1 MVKTTLNMSPERW
14 QQVQTLFHRAAA
26 QPASERGE
34 FLAKTCGDD
43 LTLRHEIEDLL
54 VKHELSTQMLDNPAW
69 NNNGPAWESSG
80 NGSQVTGT
88 SAQGDQL
95 GPYRIESRIGAG
107 GMGEVFR
114 AVDNRLARQV
124 AIKICSQRFG
134 DRFEREARAISKLN
148 HPHICTLFDV
158 GPNYLV
164 MELLDGSTLAE
175 AIKNGPLPV
184 EQVARCGQQIAE
196 ALAEAHS
203 CGIVHRDLKPGNIML
218 TRHGIKVLDFGIA
231 KMTTEADSTVT
242 ETHAV
247 VGTPGYMA
255 PEQVL
260 GQPADAR
267 TDLFSL
273 GLVLYEMAVGKL
285 PFPGVSLGRMLT
297 GSSAPAIPLPSH
309 EREEI
314 PASLDA
320 LITRLLE
327 KEPNK
332 RYQSSAEVAQELGA
346 LADRLAAPARRS
358 ILHPAYSVPAAAV
371 LLLLTAGGV
380 WGYRRMENRRW
391 AREDAIPEIT
401 RLTGE
406 FKPLEALL
414 VLRRAEQYLP
424 GDPKLAQMEQ
434 DATRP
439 ISVTSSPAG
448 ATVEIKDYNSPGDAW
463 FPLGTTPLKQ
473 VRIPNGYFRWRVSKT
488 GAGESLTAP
497 LAGASV
503 SFDLQPAG
511 VPDGMIHVNGERW
524 GEMVDFVGWLAFQL
538 PAFDADKYEV
548 TNRQYQEFVD
558 QGGYQKREFWK
569 EEFVKDGKELTW
581 EQAMEQCRDPTGR
594 PGPSTWEA
602 GHFPEGKSD
611 YPVSGVSWYEAAA
624 YATFAGKTLPAVAQ
638 WYKLAPTPL
647 ARVNEGN
654 FGGTGPMPVG
664 ASGAVGPFGTYDMLG
679 NVREWSLN
687 AFTDGHRFILGGGWQ
702 SQPYQGFDPE
712 ALPPFDRSPMNGF
725 RGVRNREPLAAAVT
739 APVTMYARDF
749 SKAKPASDEK
759 FELIKSLYAYD
770 RVALNPKSEG
780 IVQDT
785 PDWTKE
791 KITIEAG
798 YGGQRLPM
806 YLLLPKNVQPPFQT
820 VLFFPSARVYNPGL
834 HSEQLGDMQF
844 VEYVIK
850 SGRALAYP
858 IYRGTYERV
867 GPADAHPGQ
876 IGRREI
882 VVQTSKEVRR
892 AMDYLE
898 TRTDIDKTRIAYLG
912 VSAGT
917 AYGVIYTALED
928 RLKAIV
934 FLDGGFFLN
943 PPPEGMD
950 QVDFAP
956 RIKKPVLMLNGR
968 YDLTFSPE
976 RSQVPLFRML
986 GTPDA
991 DKRQVDFDTPHD
1003 ISLAP
1008 GLSKE
1013 VLAWLDRY
1021 LGRVN

>member
-26 QPASERGE
+26 QPASERGD
-34 FLAKTCGDD
+34 FLARTCGDD
-43 LTLRHEIEDLL
+43 LTLRHDIEDLL
-54 VKHELSTQMLDNPAW
+54 QKHELSTQMLDNPAW
-69 NNNGPAWESSG
+69 NNNGPAGETNG
-80 NGSQVTGT
+80 NGSQAT
-88 SAQGDQL
+88 STSVQSGQL
-95 GPYRIESRIGAG
+95 GPYRLEGRIGAG

-114 AVDNRLARQV
+114 AVDSRLARHV
-124 AIKICSQRFG
+124 AIKVCSQRFG

-148 HPHICTLFDV
+148 HPHICTLYDV

-164 MELLDGSTLAE
+164 MELLDGCTLAE
-175 AIKNGPLPV
+175 AIKSSPLQV
-184 EQVARCGQQIAE
+184 EQVARYGQQIAE

-203 CGIVHRDLKPGNIML
+203 CGIVHRDLKPGNIMV

-231 KMTTEADSTVT
+231 KLTTEAGSTVT

-267 TDLFSL
+267 ADLFSL
-273 GLVLYEMAVGKL
+273 GLVLYELAAGKL

-297 GSSAPAIPLPSH
+297 GASSPAIPLPSQV
-309 EREEI
+309 RAEI
-314 PASLDA
+314 PASLDG

-327 KEPNK
+327 KDPNK

-358 ILHPAYSVPAAAV
+358 ILHPAYSIPAAAV
-371 LLLLTAGGV
+371 LLLLIAGGA

-401 RLTGE
+401 RLVAE
-406 FKPLEALL
+406 LKPLEALL

-424 GDPKLAQMEQ
+424 DDPKLTQVEQ
-434 DATRP
+434 DGTRP

-448 ATVEIKDYNSPGDAW
+448 ATVEIKDYNSPGDPW
-463 FPLGTTPLKQ
+463 FLLGTTPLKQ
-473 VRIPNGYFRWRVSKT
+473 VAIPKGYFRWRVSKA
-488 GAGESLTAP
+488 GAAESITAP

-511 VPDGMIHVNGERW
+511 VPDGMVHVNGGPW
-524 GEMVDFVGWLAFQL
+524 GEIIDFVGWVGFQL

-548 TNRQYQEFVD
+548 TNRQYQQFVD
-558 QGGYQKREFWK
+558 QGGYQKRDFWK
-569 EEFVKDGKELTW
+569 EKFIKDGKELTW
-581 EQAMEQCRDPTGR
+581 EQAMEQFRDPTGR

-602 GHFPEGKSD
+602 GHFPEGKGD

-624 YATFAGKTLPAVAQ
+624 YAAFAGKTLPAVAQ
-638 WYKLAPTPL
+638 FYKLAPTAL

-654 FGGTGPMPVG
+654 FGGTGLMQVG

-679 NVREWSLN
+679 NVREWCLN
-687 AFTDGHRFILGGGWQ
+687 AFTDDRRFILGGGWQ

-712 ALPPFDRSPMNGF
+712 ALPPFDRSALNGF
-725 RGVRNREPLAAAVT
+725 RGVRDREPLASAVT
-739 APVTMYARDF
+739 APVTMYVRDF
-749 SKAKPASDEK
+749 SKAKPAPDDK
-759 FELIKSLYAYD
+759 FKLIESLYAYD
-770 RVALNPKSEG
+770 RGPLNAKSEG
-780 IVQDT
+780 VVENT
-785 PDWTKE
+785 ADWSKE
-791 KITIEAG
+791 KITFDAG

-806 YLLLPKNVQPPFQT
+806 YLLLPKNTRPPFQT
-820 VLFFPSARVYNPGL
+820 VLFFPSARVYGPGL
-834 HSEQLGDMQF
+834 HSKQLGDLQF
-844 VEYVIK
+844 VNYVIK

-858 IYRGTYERV
+858 IYQGTYERV
-867 GPADAHPGQ
+867 RAADAHPGE

-882 VVQTSKEVRR
+882 VIQTSKEVRR

-898 TRTDIDKTRIAYLG
+898 TRADIDKTRIAYLG

-917 AYGVIYTALED
+917 AYGVIYTALET
-928 RLKAIV
+928 RLRAIV
-934 FLDGGFFLN
+934 FLDGGFFLS

-976 RSQVPLFRML
+976 RSQLPLFRML
-986 GTPDA
+986 GTPPA
-991 DKRQVDFDTPHD
+991 DKRQMDFDTPHD

-1013 VLAWLDRY
+1013 VLDWLDKY

>member
-1 MVKTTLNMSPERW
+1 MMVKTTLNMSPERW

-26 QPASERGE
+26 QPVSERGE
-34 FLAKTCGDD
+34 FLSRTCGDD
-43 LTLRHEIEDLL
+43 LTLRREIEDLL
-54 VKHELSTQMLDNPAW
+54 AKNDSSTGMFDNPDC
-69 NNNGPAWESSG
+69 E
-80 NGSQVTGT
+80 TKGT
-88 SAQGDQL
+88 SDVTSTSVRSDQL
-95 GPYRIESRIGAG
+95 GPYRIERRIGIG
-107 GMGEVFR
+107 GMGEVFQ
-114 AVDNRLARQV
+114 AVDSRLARQV

-148 HPHICTLFDV
+148 HPHICTLYDV

-164 MELLDGSTLAE
+164 MELLEGSTLAA
-175 AIKNGPLPV
+175 AIKTGPLPV
-184 EQVARCGQQIAE
+184 EQVARLGQQIAE

-218 TRHGIKVLDFGIA
+218 TRHGVKVLDFGIA
-231 KMTTEADSTVT
+231 KMTTETSSTVT
-242 ETHAV
+242 ETQAV

-260 GQPADAR
+260 GHPADAR

-273 GLVLYEMAVGKL
+273 GLVLYEMAAGKL
-285 PFPGVSLGRMLT
+285 PFPGVSLGRILT
-297 GSSAPAIPLPSH
+297 GESAPPIPIPSRVRS
-309 EREEI
+309 EV

-327 KEPNK
+327 KEPNR
-332 RYQSSAEVAQELGA
+332 RYQSAAEVAVELEA
-346 LADRLAAPARRS
+346 LAAPRRPS
-358 ILHPAYSVPAAAV
+358 PWRPAYSVPAAAA
-371 LLLLTAGGV
+371 LLLLIGGGT

-401 RLTGE
+401 RLVGE
-406 FKPLEALL
+406 GKPLEALP

-424 GDPKLAQMEQ
+424 GDPKLAQIER
-434 DATRP
+434 DGTRL

-448 ATVEIKDYNSPGDAW
+448 ATVEIKDYNSPGDPW
-463 FPLGTTPLKQ
+463 FLLGATPLKQ
-473 VRIPNGYFRWRVSKT
+473 VTIPNGYFRWRVAKA
-488 GAGESLTAP
+488 GVGESVTAP
-497 LAGASV
+497 LILPATKSV
-503 SFDLQPAG
+503 LFDLQPAG
-511 VPDGMIHVNGERW
+511 VAEGMVHVNGGPW
-524 GEMVDFVGWLAFQL
+524 GEIIDFVGWMIFNL

-558 QGGYQKREFWK
+558 HGGYQKRDYWNEKFIR
-569 EEFVKDGKELTW
+569 DGKELTW
-581 EQAMEQCRDPTGR
+581 EQAMEQFRDPTGR

-602 GHFPEGKSD
+602 GHFPEGKGD

-624 YATFAGKTLPAVAQ
+624 YTAFAGKTLPAMAQ
-638 WYKLAPTPL
+638 FYKLAPTAL

-654 FGGTGPMPVG
+654 FGGIGPMQVG
-664 ASGAVGPFGTYDMLG
+664 ASGEVGPYGTYDMLG

-687 AFTDGHRFILGGGWQ
+687 EFPDGRRFILGGGWQ

-712 ALPPFDRSPMNGF
+712 ALPPFDRSPLNGF

-739 APVTMYARDF
+739 APVTTYARDF
-749 SKAKPASDEK
+749 STAKPASDDK

-770 RVALNPKSEG
+770 RGPLNAKSEG
-780 IVQDT
+780 IVEDT
-785 PDWTKE
+785 AAWTKE
-791 KITIEAG
+791 KVTIDAG
-798 YGGQRLPM
+798 YGNQRLTM
-806 YLLLPKNVQPPFQT
+806 YLFLPKNVHAPYQT
-820 VLFFPSARVYNPGL
+820 VLFFPSARVSNAGL

-844 VEYVIK
+844 VSYAIK

-858 IYRGTYERV
+858 IYQGTYERV
-867 GPADAHPGQ
+867 VPVQAHPGE
-876 IGRREI
+876 IGARERVI
-882 VVQTSKEVRR
+882 QQSKEVRR
-892 AMDYLE
+892 TMDYLE
-898 TRTDIDKTRIAYLG
+898 TRPDIDKTRIAYLG

-917 AYGVIYTALED
+917 AYGVIYAALEP
-928 RLKAIV
+928 RLKTIV

-943 PPPEGMD
+943 PPPAGMD

-968 YDLTFSPE
+968 YDFTFSPD

-991 DKRQVDFDTPHD
+991 DKRRLAFDTPHD

-1008 GLSKE
+1008 ELPKE
-1013 VLAWLDRY
+1013 VLDWLDKY
-1021 LGRVN
+1021 LGRVNG